1 MIFKN
6 QDCYDFLDTIP
17 NNTIDLILT
26 DPPYEI
32 SKPTNFQNG
41 ELKHN
46 DTDRFRVSMDF
57 GQWDKEQQDLKK
69 LCKEYYRV
77 LKPHG
82 TVIIF
87 YDIWKISY
95 LKEALEEEKFKQIR
109 FVEWIKTNPVPINSS
124 INYLTNAR
132 EIALTGVKQS
142 KPVFHSKY
150 DNGIYQYPI
159 YQGKDRIHPTQKPLN
174 LFIELLQKHSNVGDV
189 VLDTFVGSGT
199 TPVACL
205 KTNRQFY
212 GCELD
217 TNYYNQALKRINSN
231 EN

>member
-1 MIFKN
+1 MIFRN
-6 QDCYDFLDTIP
+6 QDCYDFLATIS

-41 ELKHN
+41 KLKHD
-46 DTDRFRVSMDF
+46 DTDRFRISMDF

-174 LFIELLQKHSNVGDV
+174 LFIELLQKHSNVGDI
-189 VLDTFVGSGT
+189 VLDTFAVSGT

-217 TNYYNQALKRINSN
+217 TNYYNQALKRINDN
-231 EN
+231 KN

>member
-189 VLDTFVGSGT
+189 VLDTFAGSGT

>member
-6 QDCYDFLDTIP
+6 QDCYDFLATIP

-41 ELKHN
+41 ELKHD
-46 DTDRFRVSMDF
+46 DTDRFRISMDF

-82 TVIIF
+82 TIIIF

-109 FVEWIKTNPVPINSS
+109 FIEWIKTNPVPINSS

-142 KPVFHSKY
+142 KPIFNSKY

-189 VLDTFVGSGT
+189 VLDTFAGSGT

-217 TNYYNQALKRINSN
+217 TNYYNQALKRINDN
-231 EN
+231 KN

>member
-6 QDCYDFLDTIP
+6 QDCYDFLATIP

-41 ELKHN
+41 ELKHD
-46 DTDRFRVSMDF
+46 DTDRFRISMDF

-82 TVIIF
+82 TIIIF

-95 LKEALEEEKFKQIR
+95 LKEALEEDKFKQIR
-109 FVEWIKTNPVPINSS
+109 FIEWIKTNPVPINSS

-142 KPVFHSKY
+142 KPIFHSKY

-217 TNYYNQALKRINSN
+217 INYYNQALKRINDN
-231 EN
+231 KN

>member
-142 KPVFHSKY
+142 KPIFHSKY

-217 TNYYNQALKRINSN
+217 TNYYNQALKRINDN
-231 EN
+231 KN

>member
-6 QDCYDFLDTIP
+6 QDCYDFLATIP

-217 TNYYNQALKRINSN
+217 TNYYNQALKRISNN

>member
-6 QDCYDFLDTIP
+6 QDCYDFLATIP

-217 TNYYNQALKRINSN
+217 TNYYNQALKRIGNN

>member
-6 QDCYDFLDTIP
+6 QDCYDFLATIP

-41 ELKHN
+41 ELKHD
-46 DTDRFRVSMDF
+46 DTDRFRISMDF

-82 TVIIF
+82 TIIIF

-109 FVEWIKTNPVPINSS
+109 FIEWIKTNPVPINSS

-132 EIALTGVKQS
+132 EIALTGVKQN
-142 KPVFHSKY
+142 KPIFHSKY

-189 VLDTFVGSGT
+189 VLDTFAGSGT

-217 TNYYNQALKRINSN
+217 TNYYNQSLKRINDN
-231 EN
+231 KN

>member
-1 MIFKN
+1 MIFRN
-6 QDCYDFLDTIP
+6 QDCYDFLATIS

-41 ELKHN
+41 ELKHD
-46 DTDRFRVSMDF
+46 DTDRFRISMDF

-217 TNYYNQALKRINSN
+217 ANYYNQALKRINDN
-231 EN
+231 KN

>member
-6 QDCYDFLDTIP
+6 QDCYDFLATIP

-41 ELKHN
+41 ELKHD
-46 DTDRFRVSMDF
+46 DTDRFRISMDF

-82 TVIIF
+82 TIIIF

-109 FVEWIKTNPVPINSS
+109 FIEWIKTNPVPINSS

-142 KPVFHSKY
+142 KPIFHSKY

-189 VLDTFVGSGT
+189 VLDTFAGSGT

-217 TNYYNQALKRINSN
+217 TNYYNQALKRINDN
-231 EN
+231 KN

>member
-1 MIFKN
+1 
-6 QDCYDFLDTIP
+6 
-17 NNTIDLILT
+17 
-26 DPPYEI
+26 
-32 SKPTNFQNG
+32 
-41 ELKHN
+41 
-46 DTDRFRVSMDF
+46 MDF

-82 TVIIF
+82 TIIIF

-109 FVEWIKTNPVPINSS
+109 FIEWIKTNPVPINSS

-132 EIALTGVKQS
+132 EIALTGVKQN
-142 KPVFHSKY
+142 KPIFHSKY

-189 VLDTFVGSGT
+189 VLDTFAGSGT

-217 TNYYNQALKRINSN
+217 TNYYNQALKRINDN
-231 EN
+231 KN

>member
-6 QDCYDFLDTIP
+6 QDCYDFLATIP

-41 ELKHN
+41 ELKYD
-46 DTDRFRVSMDF
+46 DTDRFRISMDF

-109 FVEWIKTNPVPINSS
+109 FIEWIKTNPVPINSS

-159 YQGKDRIHPTQKPLN
+159 YQGKDRTHPTQKPLN
-174 LFIELLQKHSNVGDV
+174 LFIELLQKHSNIGDV

-205 KTNRQFY
+205 KTNRHFY

-231 EN
+231 KN